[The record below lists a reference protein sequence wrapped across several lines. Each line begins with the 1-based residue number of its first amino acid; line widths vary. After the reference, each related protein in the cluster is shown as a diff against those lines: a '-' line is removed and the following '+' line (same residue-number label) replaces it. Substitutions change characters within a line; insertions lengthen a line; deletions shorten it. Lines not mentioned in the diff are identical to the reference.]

1 MQIAVTGSSGL
12 IGTALR
18 AALRDDGHD
27 VVRVVRSAPAPAP
40 PDGARTVLWDPAA
53 GEIDAAGLDGV
64 DAVVHLAG
72 AGVGDHRWTDEYKR
86 EIHDSRTRGTGLLA
100 RTLAGLDR
108 PPGVL
113 LSASGV
119 HYYGHRGDEV
129 LTEDSGP
136 GRGFLAGVV
145 ADWEAAT
152 EPAAAAGIRTVRMRN
167 GVVLTRKGGALA
179 RMLPLFRFALGGRLG
194 SGDQWMSWIALDD
207 AIEAI
212 VFLLEN
218 AEIAGPVNL
227 TAPQPVTNRELT
239 EALGRAVHRP
249 AVLPVPRFAPRLLL
263 GRELA
268 DEMLFSS
275 MRATP
280 ARLEEAGFRFLRPRI
295 DAALEAALNG

>member
-1 MQIAVTGSSGL
+1 MQIAVTGSSGM
-12 IGTALR
+12 IGSALCTALG
-18 AALRDDGHD
+18 DDGHD
-27 VVRVVRSAPAPAP
+27 VVRVVRQSPAPA
-40 PDGARTVLWDPAA
+40 GTVRWDPKG
-53 GEIDAAGLDGV
+53 GEIDAAGLEGV

-86 EIHDSRTRGTGLLA
+86 EVHDSRTLGTGLLA

-108 PPGVL
+108 PPKVL

-136 GRGFLAGVV
+136 GEGFLPGVV

-152 EPAAAAGIRTVRMRN
+152 EPASAAGIRTVLLRN
-167 GVVLTRKGGALA
+167 GVVLSRRGGALA
-179 RMLPLFRFALGGRLG
+179 KMLPLFRLALGGRLG

-207 AIEAI
+207 EIEAI

-218 AEIAGPVNL
+218 DDIAGPVNL
-227 TAPQPVTNRELT
+227 TAPHPVTNRAFT

-249 AVLPVPRFAPRLLL
+249 AVLPVPRFGPRLLL

-268 DEMLFSS
+268 DEMLFFSI
-275 MRATP
+275 RAQP
-280 ARLEEAGFRFLRPRI
+280 ARLDKAGFRFLRPEI
-295 DAALEAALNG
+295 DAAFKAALAAD

>member
-1 MQIAVTGSSGL
+1 MQIAVTGSSGM
-12 IGTALR
+12 IGRALC

-27 VVRVVRSAPAPAP
+27 VVRIVRSTPAPR
-40 PDGARTVLWDPAA
+40 GTIRWDPQG
-53 GEIDAAGLDGV
+53 GEIDAAGLEGV

-86 EIHDSRTRGTGLLA
+86 EVHDSRSLGTALLA
-100 RTLAGLDR
+100 RTLAGLER
-108 PPGVL
+108 PPRVL

-136 GRGFLAGVV
+136 GGGFLAGVV

-152 EPAAAAGIRTVRMRN
+152 EAASAAGIRTVLFRN
-167 GVVLTRKGGALA
+167 GVVLSRHGGALA
-179 RMLPLFRFALGGRLG
+179 KMLPLFRFALGGRLG

-207 AIEAI
+207 EVEAI
-212 VFLLEN
+212 VFLIEHD
-218 AEIAGPVNL
+218 EIAGPVNL
-227 TAPQPVTNRELT
+227 TAPNPVTNRELT

-249 AVLPVPRFAPRLLL
+249 AVLPVPRFGPRLVL

-268 DEMLFSS
+268 DEMLFFSI
-275 MRATP
+275 RAEP
-280 ARLEEAGFRFLRPRI
+280 ARLEKAGFRFLRPQI
-295 DAALEAALNG
+295 DAGLRAALNGGD

>member
-1 MQIAVTGSSGL
+1 MQIAVTGSSGM
-12 IGTALR
+12 IGSALC

-27 VVRVVRSAPAPAP
+27 VLRIVRTAPAAA
-40 PDGARTVLWDPAA
+40 GAIRWDPKA
-53 GEIDAAGLDGV
+53 GEIDAAGLEGV

-86 EIHDSRTRGTGLLA
+86 EVHDSRSLGTGLLA

-108 PPGVL
+108 PPKVL

-129 LTEDSGP
+129 LTEESGP
-136 GRGFLAGVV
+136 GGGFLAGVV

-152 EPAAAAGIRTVRMRN
+152 EPASAAGIRTVLLRN
-167 GVVLTRKGGALA
+167 GVVLSRRGGALA
-179 RMLPLFRFALGGRLG
+179 KMLPLFRFALGGRLG

-207 AIEAI
+207 EIEAI
-212 VFLLEN
+212 VFLLEQDD
-218 AEIAGPVNL
+218 IAGPVNL
-227 TAPQPVTNRELT
+227 ASPEPVTNRAFT

-249 AVLPVPRFAPRLLL
+249 AVLAVPRFGPRLVL

-268 DEMLFSS
+268 DEMLFFSI
-275 MRATP
+275 RAQP
-280 ARLEEAGFRFLRPRI
+280 ARLEKAGFRFLRPQI
-295 DAALEAALNG
+295 DAALKAALNGD

>member
-1 MQIAVTGSSGL
+1 MQIAVTGSSGM
-12 IGTALR
+12 IGTALCT
-18 AALRDDGHD
+18 ALGDDGHD
-27 VVRVVRSAPAPAP
+27 VVRVVRTTPAP
-40 PDGARTVLWDPAA
+40 PGTVGWDPKG
-53 GEIDAAGLDGV
+53 GEIDAAELEGV

-86 EIHDSRTRGTGLLA
+86 EVHDSRSRGTGLLA

-108 PPGVL
+108 PPKVL

-129 LTEDSGP
+129 LTEESSGP
-136 GRGFLAGVV
+136 GEGFLPGVV

-152 EPAAAAGIRTVRMRN
+152 EPASAAGIRTVLLRN

-179 RMLPLFRFALGGRLG
+179 KMLPLFRLALGGRLG

-207 AIEAI
+207 EIEAI
-212 VFLLEN
+212 VFLLEHDD
-218 AEIAGPVNL
+218 IAGPVNL

-239 EALGRAVHRP
+239 EALGRAVRRP
-249 AVLPVPRFAPRLLL
+249 AVLPVPRLAPRLLL

-268 DEMLFSS
+268 DEMLFFSI
-275 MRATP
+275 RATP
-280 ARLEEAGFRFLRPRI
+280 ARLEKAGFRFLRPQI
-295 DAALEAALNG
+295 DVALKAALNG